1 MRDCDLNQHQ
11 PMARK
16 PTRKPRSKSAAKKP
30 PSPQGRARGRS
41 GDVGRGSR
49 QRGRGRPS
57 DFKPEFCD
65 QAEKLCKLHNS
76 TDEELAAFFE
86 KGLATI
92 SRWKK
97 AHLEFR
103 EAIARGKAV
112 ADMEVADSLYRRAKG
127 FEWTEDLAIKVKEV
141 HYSDGK
147 RVSEIERVEIV
158 RVHKAVPADTNAC
171 MAWLS
176 NRQKEK
182 WRNKVDHESGG
193 KAIGPVLLYTDDERL

>member
-1 MRDCDLNQHQ
+1 MAGFALPPHLMS
-11 PMARK
+11 MARK
-16 PTRKPRSKSAAKKP
+16 QPHKPRSKSATKAKTANSSK
-30 PSPQGRARGRS
+30 RS
-41 GDVGRGSR
+41 
-49 QRGRGRPS
+49 RGRPS
-57 DFKPEFCD
+57 DFKPEYCE
-65 QAEKLCKLHNS
+65 QAEKLCKLHNA
-76 TDEELAAFFE
+76 TDEELAGFFE

-92 SRWKK
+92 SRWK
-97 AHLEFR
+97 ARHAEFR

-112 ADMEVADSLYRRAKG
+112 ADMEIADSLFRRAKG
-127 FEWTEDLAIKVKEV
+127 YEWDEDQAIKVKEV

-158 RVHKAVPADTNAC
+158 RVHRMVPADTNAC

-193 KAIGPVLLYTDDERL
+193 KSLGPVILYRDDEGL